1 MKRSNDDTGPAS
13 SSDHTGS
20 KSIADQLESHF
31 SEATDWRVGLERTQ
45 RILLGL
51 DDEPM
56 EFDETSIAHM
66 LKTVAKGHD
75 GLSDEFIVLHA
86 VANALL
92 GADDDFKLKLVQKK
106 RGKYK
111 APNVK
116 SDVHNRQMS
125 ILYSVASLEKK
136 GWKTEAA
143 IARMEKGF
151 GVSRAQVFADIK
163 AAEEFLESCR
173 KIFGPNDNNKS
184 PRSMP
189 FLLLVKLEPIFFISK
204 PYWDMLRLI
213 RFSGRSPMKSS
224 FICS

>member
-1 MKRSNDDTGPAS
+1 MKPDDDDTEMGVS
-13 SSDHTGS
+13 GS
-20 KSIADQLESHF
+20 EAIVDKLDRIYSA
-31 SEATDWRVGLERTQ
+31 ATDWRVGLERTQ

-56 EFDETSIAHM
+56 AFDETSIANM
-66 LKTVAKGHD
+66 LKMVASNHD

-111 APNVK
+111 PPNVI

-163 AAEEFLESCR
+163 AAEAFLESCR

-184 PRSMP
+184 PRSSD
-189 FLLLVKLEPIFFISK
+189 FK
-204 PYWDMLRLI
+204 D
-213 RFSGRSPMKSS
+213 
-224 FICS
+224 